1 MMIQYSLGLRQ
12 YIIYLPMILLCLLLI
27 EKEEGFMG
35 YAISV
40 DNLTKIFGKT
50 LAVDHIS
57 FNVQEGVIFGLLGPN
72 GAGKT
77 TTIRLLTTVLR
88 PDEGTAKILNYDI
101 ITDPVRVREVI
112 GVLPE
117 DTGLYDRLTPAEM
130 LIFHGKLRRMERE
143 AIVEKTDKFLGML
156 GLQENRDQKIGTF
169 SKGMRQKL
177 ALIRTVFHSPKVI
190 FLDEPTVG
198 LDVMS
203 ARQIRK
209 LIAEESS
216 RGATT
221 VLSTHN
227 MWEAQQL
234 CREVAIINKGKITSQ
249 GTVETLEKLTHEES
263 LEDVFVHLVKG
274 EVTE

>member
-1 MMIQYSLGLRQ
+1 MD
-12 YIIYLPMILLCLLLI
+12 
-27 EKEEGFMG
+27 

-40 DNLTKIFGKT
+40 ENLTKIFGKT
-50 LAVDHIS
+50 MAVDHIS
-57 FNVQEGVIFGLLGPN
+57 FNIRKGVVFGLLGPN

-77 TTIRLLTTVLR
+77 TTIRMLTTVLK
-88 PDEGTAKILNYDI
+88 PDEGTAKILGYDI
-101 ITDPVRVREVI
+101 IKDPLRVREQI

-117 DTGLYDRLTPAEM
+117 DTGLYDRLTPLEV
-130 LIFHGKLRRMERE
+130 LIFQGKLRGMDKD
-143 AIVEKTDKFLGML
+143 AIIRKTDSFLAML
-156 GLQENRDQKIGTF
+156 GLEGNRDQKIGTF
-169 SKGMRQKL
+169 SKGMKQKL
-177 ALIRTVFHSPKVI
+177 ALIRAVFHDPKVI
-190 FLDEPTVG
+190 FLDEPTIG

-203 ARQIRK
+203 AREIRK
-209 LIAEESS
+209 LIVEEASQG
-216 RGATT
+216 RTV

-234 CREVAIINKGKITSQ
+234 CREVAIINKGKIASQ

>member
-1 MMIQYSLGLRQ
+1 MD
-12 YIIYLPMILLCLLLI
+12 
-27 EKEEGFMG
+27 

-40 DNLTKIFGKT
+40 DKLTKFFGKT
-50 LAVDHIS
+50 MAVNHIS
-57 FNVQEGVIFGLLGPN
+57 FNVQPGVVFGLLGPN

-77 TTIRLLTTVLR
+77 TTIRMLTTVLK
-88 PDEGTAKILNYDI
+88 PDEGTAKILNCDI
-101 ITDPVRVREVI
+101 IRDSLKVREVI

-117 DTGLYDRLTPAEM
+117 DAGLYDRLTPVEM
-130 LIFHGKLRRMERE
+130 LIFHGKLRGMEKVT
-143 AIVEKTDKFLGML
+143 IVEKTNKFLSML

-169 SKGMRQKL
+169 SKGMKQKL
-177 ALIRTVFHSPKVI
+177 ALIRAIFHEPKVI
-190 FLDEPTVG
+190 FLDEPTGG

-209 LIAEESS
+209 FIAEESS
-216 RGATT
+216 RGTT
-221 VLSTHN
+221 IILSTHN

-234 CREVAIINKGKITSQ
+234 CQEVAIINKGKIISQ
-249 GTVETLEKLTHEES
+249 GTIETLEKLTHEES